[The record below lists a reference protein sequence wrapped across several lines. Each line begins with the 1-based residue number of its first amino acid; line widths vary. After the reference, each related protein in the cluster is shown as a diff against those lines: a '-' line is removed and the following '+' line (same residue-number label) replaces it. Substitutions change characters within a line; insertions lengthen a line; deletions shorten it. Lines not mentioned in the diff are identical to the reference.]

1 MSADFTDVRS
11 GPRDSERGGAVPVTL
26 SDVLLRSRPVQ
37 RRAVAERPAIRRI
50 LTGHLIGVKG
60 ALQGAWARY
69 VDVFMAGLLTCLCR
83 PWAVAVFG
91 DRGCVSPLLQK
102 EKKSPPSGSRR
113 LLRPEIQGVR
123 AVCLFGGEPRFS

>member
-37 RRAVAERPAIRRI
+37 RRAVAERPAICRI

-69 VDVFMAGLLTCLCR
+69 VDVFMASHLFVPAVGGGSVWGQRVCL
-83 PWAVAVFG
+83 
-91 DRGCVSPLLQK
+91 SPSPEGK
-102 EKKSPPSGSRR
+102 EVPPPSGSRR